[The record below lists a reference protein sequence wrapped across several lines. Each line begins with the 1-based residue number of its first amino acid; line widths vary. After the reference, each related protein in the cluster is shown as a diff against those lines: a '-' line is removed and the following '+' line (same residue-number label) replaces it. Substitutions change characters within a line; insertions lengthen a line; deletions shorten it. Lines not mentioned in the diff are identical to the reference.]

1 MDLDLGPEDQAF
13 QNEVRTFL
21 KENLTDEFLE
31 AGRLTPAV
39 RSPIEPTRRWAKV
52 LAEKGWLCHP
62 WPAEFGGPGWT
73 AVQKYI
79 YELETELAGAPSI
92 NNMGLRM
99 VGPVVMKYGT
109 EEQKKR
115 MLLSGKTSVKVQT

>member
-62 WPAEFGGPGWT
+62 
-73 AVQKYI
+73 
-79 YELETELAGAPSI
+79 
-92 NNMGLRM
+92 
-99 VGPVVMKYGT
+99 
-109 EEQKKR
+109 
-115 MLLSGKTSVKVQT
+115 